1 LPNVQA
7 PSFLSGKAKQFGL
20 PNPKAGF
27 ADIHRNIEQGL
38 LLDPLRS
45 EHKIASNFPRTPFA
59 KMVLLAVQIYE
70 QNAATVQQML
80 DETLQKATAVD
91 GVTGEKGLANYSA
104 LAVRAIAHIVG
115 LFDRVYPNLLARA
128 VWIDYDSGGGHG
140 HHDALNVGMFAFGLD
155 LMVDFGYPPVQYG
168 GWESEKVRWYYSTAA
183 HNTVVVDG
191 RNQRGEAGR
200 HTLWATV
207 KGVQAIRV
215 SAPAVYGIPQ
225 FERTLVMVDVSDKDF
240 YVLDIFRVVGG
251 STHDRFM
258 HSTFGSGGSPPRRRE
273 APAGGDGRGGPLAPS
288 AQFPQ
293 APPREGARVGRFA
306 FGTAAGAADERG
318 RTDEEHAADGAA
330 WMRC

>member
-38 LLDPLRS
+38 LLDPLRN
-45 EHKIASNFPRTPFA
+45 EHKITSNFPRTPFA
-59 KMVLLAVQIYE
+59 KMVLLAVQSYE

-115 LFDRVYPNLLARA
+115 LFDRVYPKLLARA
-128 VWIDYDSGGGHG
+128 VERFRLRDTFRFHLDTWILGRYYPLIGDTGIIGQQITQYCG
-140 HHDALNVGMFAFGLD
+140 
-155 LMVDFGYPPVQYG
+155 VDFLRLPALGTGIFDPRPLFTSSMFTFFWRLYEHTGDVDF
-168 GWESEKVRWYYSTAA
+168 VRVLYQANANSVEGLPHDLLADNPA
-183 HNTVVVDG
+183 
-191 RNQRGEAGR
+191 RFQQR
-200 HTLWATV
+200 V
-207 KGVQAIRV
+207 KRV
-215 SAPAVYGIPQ
+215 IAQ
-225 FERTLVMVDVSDKDF
+225 
-240 YVLDIFRVVGG
+240 
-251 STHDRFM
+251 HDRFM